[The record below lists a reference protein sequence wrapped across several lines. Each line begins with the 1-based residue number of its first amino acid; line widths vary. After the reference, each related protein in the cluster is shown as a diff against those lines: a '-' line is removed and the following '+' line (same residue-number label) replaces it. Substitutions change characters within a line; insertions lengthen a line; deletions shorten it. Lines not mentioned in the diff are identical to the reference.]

1 MPLRLPL
8 ISVKYRYYFILAWNW
23 KVTYWDDIPLHDTFC
38 WYVWYL
44 KDIVIF
50 IELNCLTKLPLRWNY
65 PTFFL
70 FLCLRPLKV
79 LCSRFFR
86 LIPSGLN
93 MEVCG
98 QWELIQ
104 SRFKDIIKRFFV
116 CYANALF
123 CFIVFHLLSELC
135 CLRVDYHYAVWSKKL
150 QVAKYC
156 RILHSLWNCIFD
168 SKYP

>member
-50 IELNCLTKLPLRWNY
+50 IELNCVTKLPLRWNY

-104 SRFKDIIKRFFV
+104 SRFKDIIIIKKNL
-116 CYANALF
+116 A
-123 CFIVFHLLSELC
+123 
-135 CLRVDYHYAVWSKKL
+135 WSLVSPCMRHK
-150 QVAKYC
+150 C
-156 RILHSLWNCIFD
+156 TRILPRASLRTQLAALEIRLCVGVRCV
-168 SKYP
+168 

>member
-50 IELNCLTKLPLRWNY
+50 IELNCVTKLPLRWNY

-104 SRFKDIIKRFFV
+104 SRFKDIIIIKKWTLPLKIFK
-116 CYANALF
+116 
-123 CFIVFHLLSELC
+123 LSKLPD
-135 CLRVDYHYAVWSKKL
+135 VTFSK
-150 QVAKYC
+150 
-156 RILHSLWNCIFD
+156 HFD
-168 SKYP
+168 TYTQSHW